1 MDCVSTKGKTQSS
14 ASQQRKDAMDCV
26 SKVKTQWIAS
36 QQKEIRKAL
45 RLNSIMKNKIGL
57 YFGTFN
63 PIHVGHLIIAN
74 HMVEFSDLDEVWF
87 VVTPHNPLKNKK
99 TLLEDHHRLAMVRIA
114 VEEYPKLKA
123 SNVEF
128 DLPRPNY
135 TVNTLAYLEEKYPSQ
150 NFCLIMGED
159 NLKSLH
165 KWKNYE
171 VILERY
177 TLYVYP
183 RISEGNTP
191 PPPSRGENFPQIK
204 IVDAPI
210 IELSSTF
217 IRNGIKAG
225 KNIQP
230 MLSAEVWKYLDEMNF
245 YK

>member
-1 MDCVSTKGKTQSS
+1 MKSS
-14 ASQQRKDAMDCV
+14 K
-26 SKVKTQWIAS
+26 
-36 QQKEIRKAL
+36 
-45 RLNSIMKNKIGL
+45 KIGL

-63 PIHVGHLIIAN
+63 PIHIGHLIIAN

-87 VVTPHNPLKNKK
+87 VVTPHNPLKKKK

-114 VEEYPKLKA
+114 VEDYPKLQA

-128 DLPRPNY
+128 DLPQPNY

-150 NFCLIMGED
+150 KFCLIMGED
-159 NLKSLH
+159 NLKSFR
-165 KWKNYE
+165 KWKNYD

-177 TLYVYP
+177 SIYVYP
-183 RISEGNTP
+183 RISEGTVETQFQNH
-191 PPPSRGENFPQIK
+191 EKIK
-204 IVDAPI
+204 KVDAPI

-217 IRNGIKAG
+217 IRKEIKSG
-225 KNIQP
+225 KNIRP